1 MKSQSVAAR
10 LVAWYWYTSGLWP
23 SSTRQ
28 AVPPNRYLLS
38 SSRPGQPG
46 YGFYTLSF
54 PLKLYI
60 HLCAKLNNF
69 AHIAKRMVCQIAYIQ
84 AMGEMGRQTKK
95 YMALEI
101 D

>member
-1 MKSQSVAAR
+1 MKFLSTAVHLA
-10 LVAWYWYTSGLWP
+10 VWNWYTSDLW
-23 SSTRQ
+23 SFSTRQ

-38 SSRPGQPG
+38 SSRPGQPE

-54 PLKLYI
+54 PLKLYL
-60 HLCAKLNNF
+60 HLCAKLNKF
-69 AHIAKRMVCQIAYIQ
+69 VDIAKQMVCQIAYIQ